1 MRRKLLYSNWI
12 PSIFSMFV
20 LCYHILEF
28 AFHKFYV
35 VDEIFKWKNYNSFSF
50 KFCLYSTTI
59 PELIGFSQN
68 VIAARTL
75 WYPWSTTQLFLSASY
90 FILYGNINL
99 HRIRLFQLWS
109 NNLDWC
115 CSNNIWLLLLLLS
128 NVQENYGYYNEY
140 YRNVSMMPLN
150 EWWVKY
156 VFFLSKD
163 EWNSI
168 PIPKASWRLW
178 VKWEKNVRN

>member
-1 MRRKLLYSNWI
+1 MLLMKLLSEKTW
-12 PSIFSMFV
+12 
-20 LCYHILEF
+20 
-28 AFHKFYV
+28 
-35 VDEIFKWKNYNSFSF
+35 YNSFNF

-68 VIAARTL
+68 VIVASTL
-75 WYPWSTTQLFLSASY
+75 WYSWSTTQLFLSASY